1 MQCNDISSTS
11 ISAPLLDCSQY
22 MNFKIHI
29 EANMNIV
36 PYTLICMCLPPN
48 LVWCVTL
55 CKKITCKNKKWSHVK
70 A

>member
-11 ISAPLLDCSQY
+11 ISAPLLDSSQY

-29 EANMNIV
+29 EAYMNIL
-36 PYTLICMCLPPN
+36 PCTLHIYMLTPELG
-48 LVWCVTL
+48 LVCNSMQ
-55 CKKITCKNKKWSHVK
+55 KITCKNKKWSHVK